1 MRRIFASY
9 PAHWLVFFI
18 FLVLYGTQQVYSKE
32 FEFDVHQLLN
42 DVLLIHADISVTT
55 LDSQKILWST
65 EVNKITV
72 PGRDVNI
79 SLEGNNA
86 RLEIQFVV
94 YPADSAHTI
103 IAAQSETWFGDH
115 YNSALTSFPLK
126 YGEEIHYYPLG
137 RSVEEMK
144 DKPVEIV
151 VKFKVIPYLE
161 TLDDDSRAEL
171 EASLDSSVQFKLTG
185 D

>member
-1 MRRIFASY
+1 MRRIFTSY
-9 PAHWLVFFI
+9 PAHWFVCFF
-18 FLVLYGTQQVYSKE
+18 FLVLYGTQQVNSEE
-32 FEFDVHQLLN
+32 FDFDVHQLLN
-42 DVLLIHADISVTT
+42 DALLIHADISVTT
-55 LDSQKILWST
+55 LESHEILWST
-65 EVNKITV
+65 EVNKITI
-72 PGRDVNI
+72 PGRDVDI
-79 SLEGNNA
+79 SLEGNDA
-86 RLEIQFVV
+86 RLEIQFIV
-94 YPADSAHTI
+94 YPADSTHTI

-137 RSVEEMK
+137 RSAEEMK

-161 TLDDDSRAEL
+161 TLDDESRAEL
-171 EASLDSSVQFKLTG
+171 EASLDSSAQFRLTG